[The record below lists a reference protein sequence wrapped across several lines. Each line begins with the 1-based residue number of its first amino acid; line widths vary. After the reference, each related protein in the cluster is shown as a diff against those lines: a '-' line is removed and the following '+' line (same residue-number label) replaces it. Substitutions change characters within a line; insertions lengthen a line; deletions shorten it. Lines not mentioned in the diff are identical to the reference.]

1 MPVHILLALRLVVP
15 RLLGYLLAAG
25 TKSWGTSIMHGRM
38 LTEGDTILLHVLVP
52 LLVAGWLC
60 EVLGG
65 PTTLPTSQI
74 SGCKLQHPARFGL
87 NYADLRYIPHILQGP
102 QTEKYCTQWAP
113 GNASITLFGI

>member
-38 LTEGDTILLHVLVP
+38 LTEGDTSLLHVLVP

-60 EVLGG
+60 EVLGV
-65 PTTLPTSQI
+65 PPPSLPLRSLDVSCSILPGLALTMRI
-74 SGCKLQHPARFGL
+74 SGISLTSSRVPRQKNIVHSG
-87 NYADLRYIPHILQGP
+87 LQGMHP
-102 QTEKYCTQWAP
+102 
-113 GNASITLFGI
+113 